1 MCFRKFAEIWN
12 RPWLNIPYWFP
23 IGQVEMLQWSIYH
36 HVMHPMMND
45 AKSIK
50 ILYFLILKYS
60 NLIGCSTYPSIGCF
74 SHWNIFIGMMFFEQ
88 IAHFVDCIEMFN
100 FPVTVTINLSKWPW
114 MTFDLK
120 WPLTLSKP
128 PHSFWDMLNLPYSIE
143 LSDSMSNLY
152 FPVSIPPPSG
162 EYA

>member
-1 MCFRKFAEIWN
+1 MKPTLVKYPILVSNWSSRDAPMINLSPRDASNDEWCKIF
-12 RPWLNIPYWFP
+12 NI
-23 IGQVEMLQWSIYH
+23 
-36 HVMHPMMND
+36 
-45 AKSIK
+45 A
-50 ILYFLILKYS
+50 FLFESSKYS
-60 NLIGCSTYPSIGCF
+60 DLIGCSTYPSIGCF

-88 IAHFVDCIEMFN
+88 IAHFINCIEMFN
-100 FPVTVTINLSKWPW
+100 FPVTVTINLSNWPW
-114 MTFDLK
+114 MTFDVK

-143 LSDSMSNLY
+143 FSDSMSNLY